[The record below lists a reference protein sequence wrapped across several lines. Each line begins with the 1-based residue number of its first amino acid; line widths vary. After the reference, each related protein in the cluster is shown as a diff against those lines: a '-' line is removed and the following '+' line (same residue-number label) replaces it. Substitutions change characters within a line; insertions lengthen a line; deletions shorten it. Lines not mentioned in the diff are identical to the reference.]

1 MRPTPAEAGRTRPGL
16 TARDVTALSLA
27 IALVFVLQIAM
38 APLPNLEPVTLLF
51 VLYTLHF
58 GRKTL
63 LIVYAF
69 ALLEGVYY
77 GFHLWWV
84 MYLYV
89 WTILYLIVRLLSREK
104 RHGALFW
111 AVTAG
116 LYGLAFG
123 FLCCFP
129 YVALGGIEMA
139 LSWWIAGIPFDI
151 PHGIGNFVIMLVLFH
166 PLDRVMTLLRLGEP
180 GSRPVPPATP
190 ITVTF
195 IVWSFYGWSFMRP
208 GIGRGTVT
216 GPRGAKKTGIASLRR
231 PSPETRARQA
241 SMLA

>member
-63 LIVYAF
+63 LIVYSF

-89 WTILYLIVRLLSREK
+89 WTILYLIVRLLSRK
-104 RHGALFW
+104 RRHGALFW

-190 ITVTF
+190 QQYQPAARRSDRERRAAVVFSDFNQSCLGTTL
-195 IVWSFYGWSFMRP
+195 P
-208 GIGRGTVT
+208 GALKICRAGTTPRTLERG
-216 GPRGAKKTGIASLRR
+216 
-231 PSPETRARQA
+231 
-241 SMLA
+241 